1 MPRQPGPWSLDNVKA
16 RLRQKQVEREKE
28 ASARYR
34 RQEAARREKQ
44 ETVGETSLSRCLLCF
59 VLVCIVLLSVVVI
72 ALCAVI
78 FSLLKKENENR

>member
-16 RLRQKQVEREKE
+16 SLRREQVEREKE

-34 RQEAARREKQ
+34 QREAALRVKQ
-44 ETVGETSLSRCLLCF
+44 ETVGDTSLSRCLLCF

-78 FSLLKKENENR
+78 FTLLKKENEIR